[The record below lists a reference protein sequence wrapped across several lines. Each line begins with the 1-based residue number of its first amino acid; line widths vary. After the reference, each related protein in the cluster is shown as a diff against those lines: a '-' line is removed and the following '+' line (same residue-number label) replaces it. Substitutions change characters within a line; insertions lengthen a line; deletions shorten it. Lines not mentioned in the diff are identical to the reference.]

1 MPVAKYKVL
10 RNICKAFSIT
20 PCKLNKLLVKNNVT
34 TSEQLIKVVNEQLGM
49 VMADHTA
56 KYIIL
61 EREYIR

>member
-1 MPVAKYKVL
+1 MPIAKYKVL

-34 TSEQLIKVVNEQLGM
+34 TSEELIKVVNEQLGM
-49 VMADHTA
+49 IMSENVA
-56 KYIIL
+56 KYIVL